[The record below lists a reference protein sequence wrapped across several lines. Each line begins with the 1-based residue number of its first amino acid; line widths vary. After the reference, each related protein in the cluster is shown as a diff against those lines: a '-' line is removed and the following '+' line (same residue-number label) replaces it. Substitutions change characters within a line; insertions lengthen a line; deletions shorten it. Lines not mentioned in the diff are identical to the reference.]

1 MFAELRKPQ
10 FFITSF
16 DDLFSN
22 DYIDSI
28 NIRFKRQKLLIHTA
42 LN

>member
-1 MFAELRKPQ
+1 MCAELRKPQ
-10 FFITSF
+10 FFKTSF
-16 DDLFSN
+16 DDLLSN
-22 DYIDSI
+22 YYVDSI